1 MMQTRH
7 LPPPPLAAAFL
18 ALALA
23 GCGTWSGI
31 NVLGGAPDQ
40 PPLPPTPAATIA
52 PEDLI
57 GRWGFAAYH
66 KPSDRP
72 RIEKAAARQCR
83 KPYVI
88 GRGRAGG
95 VVMLT
100 HDNPRPQELTI
111 KGSQSGKNYIGPPG
125 APGQADDREVVAF
138 DGRVLVL
145 AWVDPEVAGRY
156 GTAVYVRCGPRAGA
170 RTRAR

>member
-1 MMQTRH
+1 M
-7 LPPPPLAAAFL
+7 PPRRLSAPPAAAAFL

-23 GCGTWSGI
+23 GCATSIGNIFGSST
-31 NVLGGAPDQ
+31 PDQ
-40 PPLPPTPAATIA
+40 PPPAPAPAATIA

-83 KPYVI
+83 HPYTI
-88 GRGRAGG
+88 SRGPNGG

-100 HDNPRPQELTI
+100 HDSPRPQELTI
-111 KGSQSGKNYIGPPG
+111 KGSASGKNYIGPAGPPG
-125 APGQADDREVVAF
+125 GSEDREVVAF
-138 DGRVLVL
+138 DGRVMVL
-145 AWVDPEVAGRY
+145 QWVDPEVAGRY
-156 GTAVYVRCGPRAGA
+156 GTAVYVRCGPKA
-170 RTRAR
+170 